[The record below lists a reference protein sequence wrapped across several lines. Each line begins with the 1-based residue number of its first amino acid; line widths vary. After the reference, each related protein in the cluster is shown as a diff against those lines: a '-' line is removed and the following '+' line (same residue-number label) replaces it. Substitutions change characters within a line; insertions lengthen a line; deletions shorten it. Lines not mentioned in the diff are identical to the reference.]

1 MNREIQFSLL
11 DTDTTSYNLEDE
23 FVEKRGKYKVTQ
35 TLDYNSLSY
44 SEGMDY
50 ILKFDGK
57 EFVAGGDI
65 DARNKRLDGQHA
77 NKIGHGGGVNQ
88 I

>member
-1 MNREIQFSLL
+1 M
-11 DTDTTSYNLEDE
+11 
-23 FVEKRGKYKVTQ
+23 
-35 TLDYNSLSY
+35 DYNSLSY

-77 NKIGHGGGVNQ
+77 KQGLDMEVESIRYRVGD
-88 I
+88 